1 MSNENEQQEPKL
13 YGICMYDVPTHMKQL
28 YGKIRKA
35 LGPNSILQTWSCR
48 MFPWALRDQVENA
61 LEEIN
66 EELPRS
72 SRVRYRILFLDKS
85 QSEEHEQMVFEA
97 LQRLLRAMHNNLRNR
112 IKSADEKIAEAE
124 EAGEAPKTPM
134 DKARRVAVRKARN
147 DLKEARRLAL
157 LFDAEGALE
166 DAFDAYNKILNS
178 EEKLGAYRPS
188 QADSESEEEV
198 DEEGLTP
205 QERAD
210 KETADFE
217 KKMAWS
223 E

>member
-1 MSNENEQQEPKL
+1 MSDTETPEPKL
-13 YGICMYDVPTHMKQL
+13 YGICMYDVPTHMKHL

-48 MFPWALRDQVENA
+48 MFPWALRDQLENA

-66 EELPRS
+66 EELPRG
-72 SRVRYRILFLDKS
+72 SRVKYRILFLDKS

-97 LQRLLRAMHNNLRNR
+97 LQRLLRQLHNNLRNR
-112 IKSADEKIAEAE
+112 IKNADQKITEAE
-124 EAGEAPKTPM
+124 EAEEDPKVPM
-134 DKARRVAVRKARN
+134 DKARKVAVRKAKN

-157 LFDAEGALE
+157 LFDAEGALS
-166 DAFDAYNKILNS
+166 DAFTAYSKIIS
-178 EEKLGAYRPS
+178 TEEELGAYRPS
-188 QADSESEEEV
+188 QDEEPEEE
-198 DEEGLTP
+198 DPDDALSP

-217 KKMAWS
+217 KKMAIS